1 MTEIV
6 ADMGSLEKT
15 IKKSASPE
23 EAERAAIRELVVAA
37 RARGEDLT
45 APDGLLKTL
54 RRSRQWP
61 HLLKQERIE
70 RTGSQERRSRSTS
83 ESATRRAAPAT
94 PSGTG
99 AGGFGYP
106 RGERSEGRWARP
118 PRMASMVMP
127 SFAA

>member
-45 APDGLLKTL
+45 GPDGLLKVLTKTVL
-54 RRSRQWP
+54 ETALEEEISE
-61 HLLKQERIE
+61 HL
-70 RTGSQERRSRSTS
+70 
-83 ESATRRAAPAT
+83 
-94 PSGTG
+94 
-99 AGGFGYP
+99 GYD
-106 RGERSEGRWARP
+106 
-118 PRMASMVMP
+118 
-127 SFAA
+127 